1 MTGEEVAEA
10 LNHVSARLEAI
21 EATLA
26 RIENEGLAPRTP
38 IPRGHLEA
46 ILAAIAAVL
55 PNQQVLAV
63 GTPGDIPMNLWS
75 FQGRMVT
82 FHSHQ
87 TRSGWRR

>member
-1 MTGEEVAEA
+1 MSEGRILKQLEQLA
-10 LNHVSARLEAI
+10 SRLAAI

-26 RIENEGLAPRTP
+26 RMEKEGVAPRTP

-55 PNQQVLAV
+55 PNQQVVAV
-63 GTPGDIPMNLWS
+63 AAPGDIPMNLWS

-82 FHSHQ
+82 FHSHA
-87 TRSGWRR
+87 TRTGWRR

>member
-1 MTGEEVAEA
+1 MRESALAEA
-10 LNHVSARLEAI
+10 LERIEARLEAI
-21 EATLA
+21 EKRLET
-26 RIENEGLAPRTP
+26 IEHEGVAPRPP

-55 PNQQVLAV
+55 PSHQVLAV
-63 GTPGDIPMNLWS
+63 SAPSDIPMNLWS

-82 FHSHQ
+82 FYSHQ